1 MIYYDLN
8 KITLD
13 LDTFEYCELLEN
25 IYYVKDVNGSVLKQ
39 ITVSENYEN
48 MSSDRILICNNQI
61 HVVLNDQIYKLENE
75 FKFICNLPGNDLKLK
90 YQPVFSRDNEIYCI
104 TKFGAYVLIQNKFK
118 LCSVFNIMN
127 ENIELFEYCDKH
139 IIIIDAKIYTIDK
152 YMQIHEE
159 AIIQSNNN
167 QYKQVLNHILIYSN
181 NNVKDIDKAFQI
193 FNINTK
199 QLSDES
205 EKDKTVIEYEQQ
217 LLQKSENEQY
227 IKYYIASY
235 QKDHQKQKY
244 NKYKRSNKLLYQC
257 QLMNVI
263 KLLPSLN
270 YYLVI
275 EDNYIYIINNF
286 RQIIGKFQT
295 TFQFYSG
302 MTDNSINED
311 SPCVALPILYQSTI
325 CKGDI
330 YVLNINKLY
339 RVNNNELQFIM
350 NTQSLEE
357 TKASYG
363 YLSCIVQLNDRLFA
377 CVSADKVIEIDVN
390 NKTVLQTSLN
400 GYLISFCN
408 KLYQLNNNLQIQ
420 QVKDNLELFDAI
432 ITMPRTNMPICLS
445 GGLILAVEH
454 TEIQNKEIDIFCCNL
469 IDQTSVQ
476 KKLDETA
483 SLDNELG
490 SSGIQVNQNLVN
502 QLLDGNSYSNQVSNC
517 YNNYINQQIERF
529 PHYLSQA
536 QYLIL
541 EAQKQY
547 LQDNILQQNQ
557 FIELLSDIIIKN
569 KLKIVSNLQ
578 QLQTKQLTM
587 VQLFEQMECGTCD
600 Q

>member
-104 TKFGAYVLIQNKFK
+104 TKFGAYVLIENKFK

-127 ENIELFEYCDKH
+127 ENINLFEYCDKQ
-139 IIIIDAKIYTIDK
+139 IVIIDTKIYTLDK
-152 YMQIHEE
+152 QMQLHEE
-159 AIIQSNNN
+159 AIIQTNN
-167 QYKQVLNHILIYSN
+167 QCKLLVFHHILIYQFDN
-181 NNVKDIDKAFQI
+181 DKTFQI
-193 FNINTK
+193 FDLKTQ
-199 QLSDES
+199 QLQDVT
-205 EKDKTVIEYEQQ
+205 EKDKTVIEYEQL
-217 LLQKSENEQY
+217 LLQKSGVNEQY
-227 IKYYIASY
+227 IKIYITSY
-235 QKDHQKQKY
+235 KQEHQKKTNI
-244 NKYKRSNKLLYQC
+244 NKYKRSNKQLHQC
-257 QLMNVI
+257 QLMNVV
-263 KLLPSLN
+263 KLLPSFN

-275 EDNYIYIINNF
+275 EDNYIYIINSF

-302 MTDNSINED
+302 MTDTSINED
-311 SPCVALPILYQSTI
+311 SPCVALPILYQSAV

-339 RVNNNELQFIM
+339 RVNNNALQYIM
-350 NTQSLEE
+350 DTQSLEE
-357 TKASYG
+357 TKTSYG

-377 CVSADKVIEIDVN
+377 CVSADKVIEIDLN

-408 KLYQLNNNLQIQ
+408 KLYQLSNNLQIQ

-445 GGLILAVEH
+445 GGLILAVEY
-454 TEIQNKEIDIFCCNL
+454 TEIQNKDIDIFCCNL
-469 IDQTSVQ
+469 IDQTSVK

-502 QLLDGNSYSNQVSNC
+502 MLLDRNYSSQVSNC
-517 YNNYINQQIERF
+517 YNSYINQQIERF

-569 KLKIVSNLQ
+569 KQKIVNNLQ